1 MEQQINHPTAMAD
14 LPDRSSAM
22 DDTTIS
28 HHHTGS
34 RVAMP
39 LKVTAPRTAGSSPSQ
54 DRFTAA
60 PGHESV
66 PTGDGPYLEVSLI
79 IPARNE
85 EHRLRSCIEAYWR
98 TFETRYETRFEIIVV
113 TNGCI
118 DNTVAIANEAARTR
132 PNLRVHDIPHAA
144 GKGAAVLEGF
154 RQARGDHLLF
164 ADADAATS
172 AVSLLE
178 LVAALERCDIA
189 IGSRRL
195 PGSVVLQPQSIL
207 RRLCGALFLVAVRFL
222 FGLPYR
228 DTQCGA
234 KALRRGPASE
244 LAACVRESRWAFDVD
259 LLLTARAL
267 GLRIVEQPV
276 TWANDGS
283 SGLRILPTAFEVAR
297 SLRRI
302 RRHHAG
308 PDVSRGGHRQ
318 SSPVVR
324 AAPLND
330 MEQR

>member
-144 GKGAAVLEGF
+144 GKGAAVLRLPAGT
-154 RQARGDHLLF
+154 RRPPPLRGRRRGD
-164 ADADAATS
+164 
-172 AVSLLE
+172 V
-178 LVAALERCDIA
+178 
-189 IGSRRL
+189 RRVT
-195 PGSVVLQPQSIL
+195 P
-207 RRLCGALFLVAVRFL
+207 RTRCGAGAVRH
-222 FGLPYR
+222 R
-228 DTQCGA
+228 DRFA
-234 KALRRGPASE
+234 SSPRERGPA
-244 LAACVRESRWAFDVD
+244 AAIYPASPLRRAVPRRRAFPVRSPLPGYPVWCESAPAWAGIGTGRVRAGVALGVRCGSFAHG
-259 LLLTARAL
+259 ARA
-267 GLRIVEQPV
+267 RP
-276 TWANDGS
+276 A
-283 SGLRILPTAFEVAR
+283 
-297 SLRRI
+297 
-302 RRHHAG
+302 
-308 PDVSRGGHRQ
+308 HR
-318 SSPVVR
+318 R
-324 AAPLND
+324 AARHLGERRQFRPAD
-330 MEQR
+330 TPHGV